1 VRTAKLDALK
11 KQGVTMG
18 WGCGE
23 GERISSNAL
32 ENKGIALEGGRRK
45 EDGNGGRWC
54 VFVLRVR
61 ALAVGIRRTDVD
73 VVLRK

>member
-45 EDGNGGRWC
+45 EEGGRRKEEGGRRM
-54 VFVLRVR
+54 VTEG
-61 ALAVGIRRTDVD
+61 VGVY
-73 VVLRK
+73 LCSG

>member
-1 VRTAKLDALK
+1 VRAAKLDALK

-45 EDGNGGRWC
+45 VTEG
-54 VFVLRVR
+54 
-61 ALAVGIRRTDVD
+61 VGVY
-73 VVLRK
+73 LCSG

>member
-1 VRTAKLDALK
+1 MRTAKLDALK

-32 ENKGIALEGGRRK
+32 ENKGIALEGGRRMVT
-45 EDGNGGRWC
+45 EG

>member
-1 VRTAKLDALK
+1 MRAAKLDALK

-45 EDGNGGRWC
+45 VTEG
-54 VFVLRVR
+54 
-61 ALAVGIRRTDVD
+61 VGVY
-73 VVLRK
+73 LCSG